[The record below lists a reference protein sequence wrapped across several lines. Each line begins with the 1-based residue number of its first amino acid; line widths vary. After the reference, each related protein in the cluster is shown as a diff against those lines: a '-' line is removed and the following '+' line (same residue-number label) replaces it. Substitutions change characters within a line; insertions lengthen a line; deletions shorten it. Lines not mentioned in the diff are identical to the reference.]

1 MKLNIQLFAGGTIT
15 GSSTASIGRVQ
26 IVWTATASDAIE
38 NKSSVS
44 ASVQVKRSNAYNTTG
59 TFSGTLW
66 INGTA
71 FSIKKKFDPISNSW
85 KTVGSA
91 TLDVPHN
98 EDGTKTIEIKTS
110 FSNTGTSMAGTY
122 TASANVALDTIPRAS
137 AFNSFSM
144 SVNNDSS
151 ISVVASITKRNTS
164 FTDTLNICN
173 ENITLSNGTNY
184 ITFSS
189 SSHATAY
196 NRFYALMG
204 NQTQANYTAVLTT
217 SSSGTQ
223 IGNTSAITAYNVALP
238 SYALSVSAIT
248 SSDDNANVYIRSGS
262 THKVSDFTG
271 TNTFLQGWSN
281 PRLSYTLGATHNTL
295 YGNLISITGA
305 TTKSG
310 VGLGNDNFTLGT
322 NFTGGTKTINATDGR
337 KSASNSLTLTRKDW
351 STPSVSITLTR
362 ESATG
367 TQVNWVVSWSYTNV
381 SGGLTPKLNASYTYN
396 GTTTTLIS
404 DRTLTSASGS
414 LSGNFQLANAD
425 DYKYPIS
432 ANANLTDMIDYYV
445 ISNIQIPGGL
455 PAIYTY
461 KDSGA
466 NNVVNI
472 YGTLNATGHANIS
485 GNIDVNN
492 ATINGILKCSSFK
505 NKSTTE
511 VSNNFRND
519 FLSASSGPSIKAI
532 RNDAGASQMP
542 TYGAGIAFGVSD
554 THGYIMTGVFTPEV
568 AVGGGNGVGLIWSKR
583 LAFKDETLPLINYG
597 NDFNNYTD
605 ASYGSVQGIINHRP
619 GASSSYFYGS
629 MIVLKHA
636 NNYIQQIAIDA
647 NTGLAYSRYMLNGTW
662 KDWVGLNHTRK
673 LTFNNEWYQALG
685 AYGSGWSLYV
695 PFNSPYGTR
704 PTLSLTSCQYFGTAG
719 WKNCT
724 ASIGYQSETTCRI
737 DFSGIT
743 TSETQNAVVLV
754 RMVGTLTL

>member
-204 NQTQANYTAVLTT
+204 NQLQANYTAVLTT

-310 VGLGNDNFTLGT
+310 VGLGNDSFTLGT

-351 STPSVSITLTR
+351 ATPSVSITLTR

-367 TQVNWVVSWSYTNV
+367 TQVNWVVSWNYTNV
-381 SGGLTPKLNASYTYN
+381 SGGITPKLNALYTYN
-396 GTTTTLIS
+396 GTTTSLIS
-404 DRTLTSASGS
+404 DRSLTQTSGS
-414 LSGNFQLANAD
+414 LSGSFQLTNAD

-432 ANANLTDMIDYYV
+432 GNATLTDTIDYLV
-445 ISNIQIPGGL
+445 QSNIQIPGGL
-455 PAIYTY
+455 PAIYVR
-461 KDSGA
+461 KDANA
-466 NNVVNI
+466 NNLISTYGRLGVNGDI
-472 YGTLNATGHANIS
+472 GIS
-485 GNIDVNN
+485 GNLSMGGYANIRAIKNEDYYTNHYIELGYAGHNSIDFYENGGTFNFYRSDAGTNNLITSINNNGITIQPYIGGSSMPYVQIGPQNYQYCHYLTNADNHYFNKPLRVNGNVYVGPNYDKKLQFPCFIRARATSNQQPDTSNGQLNVLFQAVDINNASNYLELKTDGKITVISSDVHHIKVDCTIWVERGSTSYAWCHLWVGSTDICNYMLANRNNGEAWQSVHLSGIASVSYGTQITPNIYFNVNNSANGTMGGTYNGSVVIDV
-492 ATINGILKCSSFK
+492 
-505 NKSTTE
+505 E
-511 VSNNFRND
+511 VLD
-519 FLSASSGPSIKAI
+519 
-532 RNDAGASQMP
+532 
-542 TYGAGIAFGVSD
+542 
-554 THGYIMTGVFTPEV
+554 
-568 AVGGGNGVGLIWSKR
+568 
-583 LAFKDETLPLINYG
+583 
-597 NDFNNYTD
+597 
-605 ASYGSVQGIINHRP
+605 
-619 GASSSYFYGS
+619 
-629 MIVLKHA
+629 
-636 NNYIQQIAIDA
+636 
-647 NTGLAYSRYMLNGTW
+647 
-662 KDWVGLNHTRK
+662 
-673 LTFNNEWYQALG
+673 
-685 AYGSGWSLYV
+685 
-695 PFNSPYGTR
+695 
-704 PTLSLTSCQYFGTAG
+704 
-719 WKNCT
+719 
-724 ASIGYQSETTCRI
+724 
-737 DFSGIT
+737 
-743 TSETQNAVVLV
+743 
-754 RMVGTLTL
+754 